1 MLLPPRPRIRHQGKG
16 VKEAGDPHAEIEGV
30 TMSRPE
36 DKTTEAEPDSAQD
49 ADEEVERAEPG
60 TPPIDEDVAGSV
72 NAALPD
78 LDEQGDAP
86 YSGS

>member
-1 MLLPPRPRIRHQGKG
+1 
-16 VKEAGDPHAEIEGV
+16 
-30 TMSRPE
+30 MSRPE

-78 LDEQGDAP
+78 ADE
-86 YSGS
+86 

>member
-1 MLLPPRPRIRHQGKG
+1 MLLPPGRVSATRERALTKLETHTRK
-16 VKEAGDPHAEIEGV
+16 IEGV

-86 YSGS
+86 YSGF